1 MCGLHRINIRTLIIW
16 TYLFELVANKLE
28 CLIDGIRMSCDSY
41 NALRARSVA
50 DVDLGP
56 TLQIAKERMKQCTMI
71 CLLFSDY
78 AVLRSNLNQ
87 IGSSQPVLK
96 LF

>member
-1 MCGLHRINIRTLIIW
+1 MAFTEYTNFNNMN

-56 TLQIAKERMKQCTMI
+56 TLQIAKERMKQCTTI
-71 CLLFSDY
+71 CLLF
-78 AVLRSNLNQ
+78 RCITQQ
-87 IGSSQPVLK
+87 I
-96 LF
+96 

>member
-1 MCGLHRINIRTLIIW
+1 MWPSQNIRTLIIW

-50 DVDLGP
+50 DVDLGT
-56 TLQIAKERMKQCTMI
+56 TLQIAKERMKQCTTI
-71 CLLFSDY
+71 CFIL
-78 AVLRSNLNQ
+78 ARSAMPKS
-87 IGSSQPVLK
+87 ISSHT
-96 LF
+96 

>member
-1 MCGLHRINIRTLIIW
+1 MAFTEYTNFNNMN

-56 TLQIAKERMKQCTMI
+56 TLQIAKERMKQCTTI
-71 CLLFSDY
+71 CLLFGDS
-78 AVLRSNLNQ
+78 AVLHSRFESNE
-87 IGSSQPVLK
+87 SY
-96 LF
+96 

>member
-1 MCGLHRINIRTLIIW
+1 MTFKEYTNFNNHMDD

-56 TLQIAKERMKQCTMI
+56 TLQIAKERMKQCTTI
-71 CLLFSDY
+71 CLLFGDS
-78 AVLRSNLNQ
+78 AVLNSRFESNE
-87 IGSSQPVLK
+87 SY
-96 LF
+96 